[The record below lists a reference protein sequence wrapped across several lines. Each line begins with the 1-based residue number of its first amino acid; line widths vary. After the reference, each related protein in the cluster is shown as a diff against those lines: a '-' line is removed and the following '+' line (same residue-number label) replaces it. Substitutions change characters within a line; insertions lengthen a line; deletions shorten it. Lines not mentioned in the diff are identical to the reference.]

1 MNKYMKMLDPRRRRL
16 TGRLKSM
23 RERIR
28 LLEDELEKHTSQH
41 YRVSIFGSARTRPDD
56 DYYKMTYRLA
66 YLLGEK
72 GIDVLT
78 GGGPGLMQAAN
89 SGVQDGRDA
98 SGSKSMSYGLS
109 IELGALGKLERPSQ
123 HLDIKHHH
131 NRFSSRLDDFMRL
144 SNAVVVTPGGI
155 GTVLE
160 LYFSW
165 QLLQVQHLP
174 YRPIIMLHED
184 FWSGLIDWMKE
195 VQLDQGLVS
204 EEDFRFIK
212 FAKTPEEAMSLLE
225 NDHKQFMEEA
235 GAPSK

>member
-1 MNKYMKMLDPRRRRL
+1 MSEFLKKLNPRRRRL
-16 TGRLKSM
+16 TERLKSM
-23 RERIR
+23 RHRIR
-28 LLEDELEKHTSQH
+28 SLEDELSKHTSQH
-41 YRVSIFGSARTRPDD
+41 YRVCIFGSARTKPDD
-56 DYYKMTYRLA
+56 KYYKMTYELA
-66 YLLGEK
+66 HALGEK

-98 SGSKSMSYGLS
+98 AGSRSISYGLS

-131 NRFSSRLDDFMRL
+131 SRFSSRLDDFMRL

-155 GTVLE
+155 GTLLE

-174 YRPIIMLHED
+174 SRPIILLEED
-184 FWSGLIDWMKE
+184 FWRGLIKWME
-195 VQLDQGLVS
+195 DYQLEQGLVS
-204 EEDFRFIK
+204 KTDMRFIH
-212 FAKTPEEAMSLLE
+212 FAKTPQDAMDILE
-225 NDHKQFMEEA
+225 KDIEKF
-235 GAPSK
+235 SKEQSE

>member
-1 MNKYMKMLDPRRRRL
+1 MSEFFKNLNPRRKRL
-16 TGRLKSM
+16 TERLKSM
-23 RERIR
+23 RHRIR
-28 LLEDELEKHTSQH
+28 SLEDELSKHTSQH
-41 YRVSIFGSARTRPDD
+41 YRVCIFGSARTQPEDK
-56 DYYKMTYRLA
+56 YYKMTYDLA
-66 YLLGEK
+66 HSLGEK

-98 SGSKSMSYGLS
+98 AGSRSISYGLS

-131 NRFSSRLDDFMRL
+131 SRFSSRLDDFMRL

-155 GTVLE
+155 GTLLE

-174 YRPIIMLHED
+174 SRPIILLEED
-184 FWSGLIDWMKE
+184 FWRGLITWME
-195 VQLDQGLVS
+195 DYQLEQGLVS
-204 EEDFRFIK
+204 KPDMRFIH
-212 FAKTPEEAMSLLE
+212 FAKTPQDAMDILE
-225 NDHKQFMEEA
+225 KDIEKFTKEQSE
-235 GAPSK
+235 